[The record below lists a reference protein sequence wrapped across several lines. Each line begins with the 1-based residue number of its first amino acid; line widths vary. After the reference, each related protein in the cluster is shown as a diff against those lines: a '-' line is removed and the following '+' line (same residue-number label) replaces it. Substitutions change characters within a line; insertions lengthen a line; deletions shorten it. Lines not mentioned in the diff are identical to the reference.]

1 MILDFSKI
9 EETVIPQFYG
19 GEKEIKAH
27 MKIDK
32 NNKIK
37 IYNDG
42 ILILEGETIVEIKE
56 LLEALLYGNGDSWEV
71 ELLNNILYTINN
83 SLSTNREVA

>member
-1 MILDFSKI
+1 MIR
-9 EETVIPQFYG
+9 
-19 GEKEIKAH
+19 
-27 MKIDK
+27 IDK

-56 LLEALLYGNGDSWEV
+56 LLEALLYGNGDSWEL

>member
-1 MILDFSKI
+1 MIW
-9 EETVIPQFYG
+9 
-19 GEKEIKAH
+19 
-27 MKIDK
+27 IDK

>member
-1 MILDFSKI
+1 MIR
-9 EETVIPQFYG
+9 
-19 GEKEIKAH
+19 
-27 MKIDK
+27 IDK

-83 SLSTNREVA
+83 NLSTNREVA

>member
-1 MILDFSKI
+1 MIR
-9 EETVIPQFYG
+9 
-19 GEKEIKAH
+19 
-27 MKIDK
+27 IDK

-56 LLEALLYGNGDSWEV
+56 LLEALLYGC
-71 ELLNNILYTINN
+71 ILYLTCVPNFH
-83 SLSTNREVA
+83 

>member
-1 MILDFSKI
+1 MIR
-9 EETVIPQFYG
+9 
-19 GEKEIKAH
+19 
-27 MKIDK
+27 IDN

>member
-1 MILDFSKI
+1 MIR
-9 EETVIPQFYG
+9 
-19 GEKEIKAH
+19 
-27 MKIDK
+27 IDK

-56 LLEALLYGNGDSWEV
+56 LLEALLYGNSDSWEV

>member
-1 MILDFSKI
+1 MIR
-9 EETVIPQFYG
+9 
-19 GEKEIKAH
+19 
-27 MKIDK
+27 IDK

-42 ILILEGETIVEIKE
+42 ILILEGETIVEIRE

>member
-1 MILDFSKI
+1 MIR
-9 EETVIPQFYG
+9 
-19 GEKEIKAH
+19 
-27 MKIDK
+27 IDK

-56 LLEALLYGNGDSWEV
+56 LLEALLYGKGDSWEV

>member
-1 MILDFSKI
+1 MIR
-9 EETVIPQFYG
+9 
-19 GEKEIKAH
+19 
-27 MKIDK
+27 IDK

-37 IYNDG
+37 IYDDG

>member
-1 MILDFSKI
+1 MIR
-9 EETVIPQFYG
+9 
-19 GEKEIKAH
+19 
-27 MKIDK
+27 IDK

-42 ILILEGETIVEIKE
+42 ILILEGEAIVEIKE

>member
-1 MILDFSKI
+1 MIR
-9 EETVIPQFYG
+9 
-19 GEKEIKAH
+19 
-27 MKIDK
+27 IDK

-83 SLSTNREVA
+83 SLSTNKEVA

>member
-1 MILDFSKI
+1 MIR
-9 EETVIPQFYG
+9 
-19 GEKEIKAH
+19 
-27 MKIDK
+27 IDK

-71 ELLNNILYTINN
+71 ELLNNIFYTINN

>member
-1 MILDFSKI
+1 MIR
-9 EETVIPQFYG
+9 
-19 GEKEIKAH
+19 
-27 MKIDK
+27 IDK